1 MSKNLADLLVLI
13 ISTLVGTL
21 YSDYMA
27 YAVYVIAMLY
37 FTGRFVEENY

>member
-13 ISTLVGTL
+13 VSTLVATS
-21 YSDYMA
+21 YSDCMT

-37 FTGRFVEENY
+37 FTGRFVEEKH